1 MGPRLIR
8 EVCEAVCGSCEV
20 ILGIPAGPIPYWPS
34 LSLWRSVN
42 TSMKI
47 ISKILTVFA
56 TSTFIVMCSV
66 VFLEVIFRHFLL
78 KPLVWSE
85 ELARIMLIWTV
96 FSGAAALLIRGE
108 HIALEFLL
116 EKATGKVGTCLRIF
130 NSLIVAIFL
139 ACMVIGSYRMIHI
152 TWVVRAESVPIIR
165 MAYQY
170 TVVFVGA
177 VVMFLFTLGSLY
189 RILKD
194 LSKRWVS

>member
-1 MGPRLIR
+1 M
-8 EVCEAVCGSCEV
+8 
-20 ILGIPAGPIPYWPS
+20 
-34 LSLWRSVN
+34 N
-42 TSMKI
+42 TIMKT

-116 EKATGKVGTCLRIF
+116 EKATGNIAACLRIF
-130 NSLIVAIFL
+130 NSLVGAIFL
-139 ACMVIGSYRMIHI
+139 ACVVIGSYRMIHI

-177 VVMFLFTLGSLY
+177 VVMLLFTLDSLY
-189 RILKD
+189 RILKG
-194 LSKRWVS
+194 LLKQRAS